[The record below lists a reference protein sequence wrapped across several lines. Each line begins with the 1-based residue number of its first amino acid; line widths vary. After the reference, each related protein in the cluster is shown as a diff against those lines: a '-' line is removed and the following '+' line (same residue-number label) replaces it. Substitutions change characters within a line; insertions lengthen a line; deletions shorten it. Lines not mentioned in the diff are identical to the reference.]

1 MIKGK
6 VAKLMVRIASI
17 QLIKNDLK
25 SIKRH
30 QFFHQLILHPSDVE
44 VNWKVY
50 FLELVLKD
58 S

>member
-30 QFFHQLILHPSDVE
+30 QFFHQLILHPSDDE
-44 VNWKVY
+44 VN
-50 FLELVLKD
+50 
-58 S
+58 